1 MPLIVEDGTGRADAE
16 SYASAAEADA
26 YHLARGNTAW
36 AEVADKEG
44 ALRRATDYMAQ
55 AYRSRWK
62 SFRATSTQAL
72 DWPRAYVEI
81 QDAPSGYGSFA
92 AYYPN
97 NSVPAEV
104 KRACMELALI
114 AASQDLA
121 PNLSRAAKEE
131 TVGPIRVVYD
141 ESSPEYQRY
150 RKVDMLLAPLLGR
163 GGASTR
169 LVRS

>member
-26 YHLARGNTAW
+26 YHSARGNTAW
-36 AEVADKEG
+36 ASVSDKEG
-44 ALRRATDYMAQ
+44 ALRRATDYMVQ

-62 SFRATSTQAL
+62 SFRTTSTQAL
-72 DWPRAYVEI
+72 DWPRAWVEMA
-81 QDAPSGYGSFA
+81 DAPYGYGSSA

-97 NSVPAEV
+97 DSVPAEV
-104 KRACMELALI
+104 KRACMELALV

-121 PNLSRAAKEE
+121 PNLTRAAKQE
-131 TVGPIRVVYD
+131 TVGPITVVYD
-141 ESSPEYQRY
+141 ENSPEYARY
-150 RKVDMLLAPLLGR
+150 RRVDMMLAPLLGR
-163 GGASTR
+163 GGPSVK